1 MANMGVSHRP
11 SRIYGPLA
19 CRNSGPG
26 ELPSSRAV
34 LRSGITRSKIM
45 SRRNIDII
53 DIRTFERVA
62 KGMRQPFRKKYLAM
76 YSSVFGGIVTDPALM
91 LVPIDDHMV
100 HRGDGIF
107 EAFKAVNGNIYNLKG
122 HLERLE
128 RSTSAIS
135 LELPLSLDDITDI
148 VLETV
153 RTGQD
158 KDCYVRIYVSRGCGG
173 FSVSPFECPE
183 PHLYVMVTKG
193 VRPFMERHPEGARVG
208 ASAIPVKP
216 PPFATIKSCNYLPNV
231 LMKLESELAGLD
243 FMVAFD
249 PHGFVAECAT
259 ENFGIVTQDH
269 ALLFPRLSGIL
280 RGTTMVRVV
289 ELAQAL
295 LETGELT
302 SVSFTDITKDEIF
315 TAAEL
320 LIVGTTPNVTM
331 VCEFDGKI
339 VNEGK
344 PGPIFSRLSALLDQ
358 DMASNSDL
366 LTPTG
371 L

>member
-1 MANMGVSHRP
+1 MGRKS
-11 SRIYGPLA
+11 I
-19 CRNSGPG
+19 N
-26 ELPSSRAV
+26 
-34 LRSGITRSKIM
+34 T
-45 SRRNIDII
+45 IDIGA
-53 DIRTFERVA
+53 FERVA

-107 EAFKAVNGNIYNLKG
+107 EAFKAVDGYIYNLQG

-135 LELPLSLDDITDI
+135 LELPMSLEDITDI
-148 VLETV
+148 VVETV

-158 KDCYVRIYVSRGCGG
+158 KDAYVRIYVSRGSGG
-173 FSVSPFECPE
+173 FSVNPFECPE

-208 ASAIPVKP
+208 ISAVPVKP

-231 LMKLESELAGLD
+231 LMKLESEVAGLD

-249 PHGFVAECAT
+249 PHGFIAECAT

-269 ALLFPRLSGIL
+269 ALLFPKLPGIL
-280 RGTTMVRVV
+280 RGTTMVRIV
-289 ELAQAL
+289 ELAQTL

-302 SVSFTDITKDEIF
+302 DVSFTDIAKDEIF

-331 VCEFDGKI
+331 VREFDGHTI
-339 VNEGK
+339 NDGK
-344 PGPIFSRLSALLDQ
+344 PGPGFSRLSALLDE